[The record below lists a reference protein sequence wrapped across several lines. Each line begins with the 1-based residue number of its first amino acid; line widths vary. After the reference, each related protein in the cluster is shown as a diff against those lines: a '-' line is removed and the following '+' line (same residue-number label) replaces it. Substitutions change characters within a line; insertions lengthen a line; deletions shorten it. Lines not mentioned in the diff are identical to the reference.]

1 MGAPTANMLAAK
13 LTFSLAILFAI
24 SLPSTNGQC
33 QLPSTHAVDGVAA
46 SGLYTTL
53 SQILQTCTQA
63 CLVCG
68 QTVGA
73 ATAANPTSF
82 DTQAEMQAL
91 GATICPTVSYAT
103 TAATDG
109 NPMQIGITTVV
120 AGGGSLIRDA
130 TTSLMT
136 STGTH
141 QGAFVTVPA
150 GVATLTGAGQV
161 CQCLTTN
168 SNTCQ
173 VCGCAFLGLPTSA
186 PTSSP
191 TTAPTVNTASPTD
204 SSYWNVNLSD
214 DSLSAGDIAGIVIGA
229 VGGSF
234 LFLLIGVLVGGM
246 VGGKSAGAAAAPA
259 GQL

>member
-46 SGLYTTL
+46 SELYTTL

-120 AGGGSLIRDA
+120 AAGGSSLIRDA

-191 TTAPTVNTASPTD
+191 TTAPTVNTASP
-204 SSYWNVNLSD
+204 D